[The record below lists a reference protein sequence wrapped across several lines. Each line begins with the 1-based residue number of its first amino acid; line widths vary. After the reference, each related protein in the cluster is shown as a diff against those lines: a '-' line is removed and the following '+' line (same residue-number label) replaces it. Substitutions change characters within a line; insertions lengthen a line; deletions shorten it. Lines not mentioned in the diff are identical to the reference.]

1 MASLGSRIGEFRKRR
16 GVTQEQLAEAMGV
29 TPQAVSKWENDISCP
44 DISLLPKL
52 ADYFAV
58 SLDVLIRGG
67 SPDSVRMREEGEP
80 IDINKMAMRI
90 VARSPKGDDVEVNL
104 PMPLLKSAR
113 QAGKP
118 LAIQMMSGSGDS
130 KISNALRNIDFDEI
144 AKLAENGM
152 LGKLLE
158 LNPEGGGGVAVFVE

>member
-1 MASLGSRIGEFRKRR
+1 MASLGSRIGEFRKQRSI
-16 GVTQEQLAEAMGV
+16 TQEQLAEAMGV

-52 ADYFAV
+52 ADYFTV
-58 SLDVLIRGG
+58 SLDVLLRGG

-80 IDINKMAMRI
+80 VDINKMALKI
-90 VARSPKGDDVEVNL
+90 VARSPKGESTEVNL
-104 PMPLLKSAR
+104 PMPLIKSGR

-118 LAIQMMSGSGDS
+118 LGVQMSTSGDS
-130 KISNALRNIDFDEI
+130 KIGSVLNNIDFDEI

-158 LNPEGGGGVAVFVE
+158 LNTGDGGGVVVFVE